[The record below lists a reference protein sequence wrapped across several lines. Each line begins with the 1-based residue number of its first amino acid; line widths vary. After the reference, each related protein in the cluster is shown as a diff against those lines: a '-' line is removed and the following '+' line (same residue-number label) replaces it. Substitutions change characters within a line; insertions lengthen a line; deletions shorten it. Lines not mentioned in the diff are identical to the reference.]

1 MIQRIQSIWLLLAS
15 LLSFVS
21 LQTSFYSGNKAIT
34 NLTTNLPEQPYTKLT
49 GMSSIFMLIFTI
61 GIALL
66 ALITIFLYKTRKLQL
81 RLALAGLLESVVL
94 IVMYYLNSKKFI
106 PGQGSLDRTALIVMG
121 IPFFFFLAIRGI
133 YNDETLVKSADKLR

>member
-15 LLSFVS
+15 FFSFVS

-49 GMSSIFMLIFTI
+49 GMSGIFMLIFTI

-81 RLALAGLLESVVL
+81 RLALAGLLGSVVL
-94 IVMYYLNSKKFI
+94 IGMYYLNSKKFI
-106 PGQGSLDRTALIVMG
+106 PGQGSLDLTALIVMG
-121 IPFFFFLAIRGI
+121 IPFFLLSCYQRNIQ
-133 YNDETLVKSADKLR
+133 

>member
-49 GMSSIFMLIFTI
+49 GMSGIFMLIVTI

-66 ALITIFLYKTRKLQL
+66 ALITIFLYKT
-81 RLALAGLLESVVL
+81 
-94 IVMYYLNSKKFI
+94 Y
-106 PGQGSLDRTALIVMG
+106 
-121 IPFFFFLAIRGI
+121 
-133 YNDETLVKSADKLR
+133 

>member
-1 MIQRIQSIWLLLAS
+1 M
-15 LLSFVS
+15 
-21 LQTSFYSGNKAIT
+21 SG
-34 NLTTNLPEQPYTKLT
+34 
-49 GMSSIFMLIFTI
+49 IFMLIVTI

-81 RLALAGLLESVVL
+81 RLALAGLLASVVL

-106 PGQGSLDRTALIVMG
+106 PGQGSLDLTALIVMG

-133 YNDETLVKSADKLR
+133 YNDENLVKSADKLR

>member
-15 LLSFVS
+15 LFSFVS

-81 RLALAGLLESVVL
+81 RLALAGLLESVLL

-106 PGQGSLDRTALIVMG
+106 PGQGSLDLTALIVMG

>member
-49 GMSSIFMLIFTI
+49 GMSGIFMLIFTI

-106 PGQGSLDRTALIVMG
+106 PGQGRLDLTALIVMG